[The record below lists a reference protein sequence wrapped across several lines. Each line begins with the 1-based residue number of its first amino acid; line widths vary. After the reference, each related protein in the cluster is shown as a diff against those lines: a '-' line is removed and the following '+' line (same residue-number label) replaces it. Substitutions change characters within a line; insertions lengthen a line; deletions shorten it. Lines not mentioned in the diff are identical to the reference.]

1 MVEGVVVAVRVAL
14 CAAALLMETEAG
26 ETLQVA
32 GLVAPVGAL
41 VTEQVRETV
50 PVKELAGDTVMVEV
64 LPLVEPG
71 LTLILPL
78 FESVKLLLL
87 AGGGFQKLEQPDA
100 KTIMIGAAAKMRRL
114 HAPLFIAVPRFA
126 SPFTNR
132 QTEQR
137 PAQGSWLLLK
147 DIACVL
153 IRRNNDA
160 HNRDANRDRCA
171 HRSCERTRRHSG
183 VG

>member
-1 MVEGVVVAVRVAL
+1 MRVAL

-32 GLVAPVGAL
+32 GLIAPAGAL

-71 LTLILPL
+71 LRLRLPL

-87 AGGGFQKLEQPDA
+87 LLAAGGCQKLEQPDA

-132 QTEQR
+132 SNRAAARTGLLAT
-137 PAQGSWLLLK
+137 PQGYPLCPDQEK
-147 DIACVL
+147 Q
-153 IRRNNDA
+153 
-160 HNRDANRDRCA
+160 
-171 HRSCERTRRHSG
+171 
-183 VG
+183 

>member
-1 MVEGVVVAVRVAL
+1 VRVAL

-87 AGGGFQKLEQPDA
+87 AAGGFQKWEQPDA
-100 KTIMIGAAAKMRRL
+100 KAIMIGAAAKMRRL
-114 HAPLFIAVPRFA
+114 HAPLFIAVPPLRFPIHEP
-126 SPFTNR
+126 SNR
-132 QTEQR
+132 AAARTGLL
-137 PAQGSWLLLK
+137 ATFQGYRLCPDQEK
-147 DIACVL
+147 Q
-153 IRRNNDA
+153 
-160 HNRDANRDRCA
+160 
-171 HRSCERTRRHSG
+171 
-183 VG
+183 

>member
-1 MVEGVVVAVRVAL
+1 VAL

-32 GLVAPVGAL
+32 GLIAPVGAL

-87 AGGGFQKLEQPDA
+87 AAGGFQKWEQPDA
-100 KTIMIGAAAKMRRL
+100 KAIMIGAAAKMRRL
-114 HAPLFIAVPRFA
+114 HAPLFIAVPPLRFPIHEP
-126 SPFTNR
+126 SNR
-132 QTEQR
+132 AAARTGLL
-137 PAQGSWLLLK
+137 ATFQGYRLCPDQEK
-147 DIACVL
+147 Q
-153 IRRNNDA
+153 
-160 HNRDANRDRCA
+160 
-171 HRSCERTRRHSG
+171 
-183 VG
+183 